1 MEGEKMKERI
11 FEDLNILDIG
21 NTLEISG
28 VVYTGPKDVIIIM
41 LPWEPEIQP
50 HELEFMYPD
59 LEEWEKIQRQS
70 DIKEV
75 ELVGKTKGAKV
86 ILRKST
92 RQIEQ
97 HIMWKVFRRDHF
109 KCRYC
114 GADEVPM
121 TVDHVVLWEEMGPS
135 IEKNL
140 ICSCKKCNNKRG
152 NMQYEDWIVSDQYIE
167 VSKNLSQKDHIRND
181 LVVGIIPDIRANHL
195 RQHKRNR

>member
-1 MEGEKMKERI
+1 MKEKI

-28 VVYTGPKDVIIIM
+28 VVYTGPKDVMIIM
-41 LPWEPEIQP
+41 LPWEPKIQP

-75 ELVGKTKGAKV
+75 ELVGGNKDAKV

-92 RQIEQ
+92 RQIET
-97 HIMWKVFRRDHF
+97 HIMWKVFRRDRF

-114 GADEVPM
+114 GADEIPM
-121 TVDHVVLWEEMGPS
+121 TVDHVVLWEEGGPS

-152 NMQYEDWIVSDQYIE
+152 NMQYEDWIISDQYIE
-167 VSKNLSQKDHIRND
+167 VSKNLSEEDHLRND